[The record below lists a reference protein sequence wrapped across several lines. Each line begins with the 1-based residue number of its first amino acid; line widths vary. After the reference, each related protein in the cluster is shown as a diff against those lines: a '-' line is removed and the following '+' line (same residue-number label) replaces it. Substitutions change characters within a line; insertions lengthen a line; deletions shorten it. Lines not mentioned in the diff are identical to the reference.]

1 MTLARHPSE
10 TQERM
15 TLRLLAW
22 IKYADERLQF
32 TRGLSA
38 EDEPEACCATIIW
51 VSIYGLSLACRMNA
65 GLKGLHPV
73 C

>member
-1 MTLARHPSE
+1 M
-10 TQERM
+10 M
-15 TLRLLAW
+15 LRLLAW

-38 EDEPEACCATIIW
+38 EDEPGGCATIIW

-65 GLKGLHPV
+65 GSKGLHPV